1 MESYKIIIDDI
12 TPGSIAEELDIKK
25 GDKLISVNGEYIE
38 DILEYRFLI
47 CDESIIVEIEK
58 PDKEIW
64 ELDIEKDYDED
75 LGLMFNGIIDN
86 QKSCCNKCIFCFID
100 QLPKGMR
107 KTLYFKDDDTRLS
120 FLQGNFV
127 TLTNLKDKDIEKI
140 IRFRISPI
148 NISVHTTDMELRKMM
163 LNNKNA
169 GRLLEQL
176 KRLKDGGIEMK
187 AQIVLCPGIN
197 DGKQLD
203 KTVEDLY
210 RFYPQLNCIAAV
222 PVGLTKYRAGLYPL
236 FEYNKNSAL
245 KIIKQVELMQ
255 DYYFEKIGTR
265 FIFLSDEFYI
275 SASKEL
281 PPYKN
286 YEDFYQL
293 ENGVGIIRLF
303 QKEIQSSLNEIKYN
317 DFIPQNAT
325 IITGEYGEP
334 YLKEA
339 ANKIMKKLTGI
350 KLDVIGVSNEFFGTS
365 IKVSGLIT
373 GKDIISQL
381 NHKNISKNILIP
393 DNMLR
398 NGERVFLDDLTIE
411 DIEKDLNVKI
421 IICKQDGS
429 DLVKNILEKC
439 LLKDRSCFKCQ
450 NLL

>member
-1 MESYKIIIDDI
+1 MESHKIIIDDI

-38 DILEYRFLI
+38 DILEYKYLI
-47 CDESIIVEIEK
+47 SDEYIVVEIEK
-58 PDKEIW
+58 PNGEVW

-75 LGLMFNGIIDN
+75 LGFVFNGIIDN

-187 AQIVLCPGIN
+187 AQIVLCPDIN

-210 RFYPQLNCIAAV
+210 QFYPQLNCMAAV
-222 PVGLTKYRAGLYPL
+222 PVGITKYREKLYPL
-236 FEYNKNSAL
+236 KEYD
-245 KIIKQVELMQ
+245 KIGASKVINQVKTMQ
-255 DYYFEKIGTR
+255 DYYIKNTGSR

-275 SASKEL
+275 IASKEL
-281 PPYKN
+281 PPYES
-286 YEDFYQL
+286 YEDFSQI
-293 ENGVGIIRLF
+293 ENGVGIIRMF
-303 QKEIQSSLNEIKYN
+303 QSEIQNSLDSIKHG
-317 DFIPQNAT
+317 IPISKNAT
-325 IITGEYGEP
+325 IITGEYAVP

-339 ANKIMKKLTGI
+339 ANNIMNKLTGVN
-350 KLDVIGVSNEFFGTS
+350 LQVIGIENDFFGS
-365 IKVSGLIT
+365 SVKVAGLIT
-373 GKDIISQL
+373 GRDTISQL
-381 NHKNISKNILIP
+381 KGRNIFRNVLIP

-398 NGERVFLDDLTIE
+398 RGEKIFLDDLSIE
-411 DIEKDLNVKI
+411 DIERALDVKI
-421 IICKQDGS
+421 IICNQDGS
-429 DLVKNILEKC
+429 DLVQNILEKC
-439 LLKDRSCFKCQ
+439 
-450 NLL
+450 